1 MRNTQIESLISR
13 IKTKDPVLYEILRSI
28 NLDSRDTSQSVTTV
42 ETTQTQVAVDLTAIE
57 AEIAALQAAILLFAT
72 QADLNALSALF
83 GNHKNRHVSGGL
95 DAFVTIDLIDA
106 LVKRVRTVT
115 ADLVFGTVTDGEF
128 LKRSGS
134 TIISASVAGASG
146 RWEPVTNGDPAFP
159 EVMFDASGDILMNL
173 IP

>member
-1 MRNTQIESLISR
+1 MRNTQIESLVSR
-13 IKTKDPVLYEILRSI
+13 IKTKDPILYEILRSL
-28 NLDSRDTSQSVTTV
+28 NLDSRDTHQSVAVV
-42 ETTQTQVAVDLTAIE
+42 ETTQEQVAIDLTVIE

-72 QADLNALSALF
+72 QVDLDALSTLF
-83 GNHKNRHVSGGL
+83 GNHKDRHVSGGL
-95 DAFVTIDLIDA
+95 DAFVTTDLIDA

-115 ADLVFGTVTDGEF
+115 ADLVFGTVNDGEF

-134 TIISASVAGASG
+134 TIISAAAGSLG

-159 EVMFDASGDILMNL
+159 EVMFNASGDILMNF